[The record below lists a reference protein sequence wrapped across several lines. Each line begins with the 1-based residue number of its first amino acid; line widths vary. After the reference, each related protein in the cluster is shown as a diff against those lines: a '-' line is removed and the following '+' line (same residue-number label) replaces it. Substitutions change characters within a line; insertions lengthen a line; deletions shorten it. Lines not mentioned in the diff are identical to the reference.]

1 MMAIIAAQKSN
12 LSLNK
17 ILGVIPK
24 IRSVEGRLEKI
35 GNIKNKS
42 KVILDYAHTP
52 DALKISLLSLRE
64 QFPNKKIVV
73 LFGCGGNRDQ
83 NKRSKMGKIASLY
96 ADQIYLTDD
105 NPRLENPN
113 KISAKERV
121 KSFDEIY
128 AKYASQKAEEQA
140 SRCSQCG
147 VPFCQVHC
155 PLHNNIP
162 DWLKLTAEDRMQEAF
177 EISSSTN
184 NMPEICGRICP
195 QDRLCEG
202 NCVIEQSGHGTV
214 TIGSIEKYITDKAWE
229 EGWVKNIEPVEE
241 RNQSVGIIGSGP
253 AGLAAAEEL
262 RKKGFQVT
270 IYDRY
275 DRPGGLL
282 IYGIPNFKLEKDIV
296 IRRTNRLKESGIK
309 FELNCDIGK
318 DITFEDIKIK
328 HDAVLI
334 ATGVYKFREINL
346 NTSNFN
352 NVVPALDFLI
362 ASNKTGLKDKVED
375 FTNGRL
381 NANGKNVVVIG
392 GGDTAM
398 DCVRTAVRQGAK
410 SVKCLYRRDKTN
422 MPGSQREVQNAIEEG
437 VDFQWLTLPT
447 EYSGN
452 GSLKN
457 VRTVL
462 MQLGEPDESG
472 RRKPEPKEGTEKDLD
487 VDLAIEALGFE
498 PENLPKLFDNND
510 LTVTRWGTLKINYKN
525 MMTSIDGVFAA
536 GDIVRGASLVVWGI
550 KDGRDAAKNIN
561 EYLENNFSDQN
572 NFNKKAVN
580 A

>member
-1 MMAIIAAQKSN
+1 MLKFT
-12 LSLNK
+12 K
-17 ILGVIPK
+17 IDK
-24 IRSVEGRLEKI
+24 
-35 GNIKNKS
+35 
-42 KVILDYAHTP
+42 
-52 DALKISLLSLRE
+52 
-64 QFPNKKIVV
+64 
-73 LFGCGGNRDQ
+73 
-83 NKRSKMGKIASLY
+83 
-96 ADQIYLTDD
+96 
-105 NPRLENPN
+105 ENPS
-113 KISAKERV
+113 KIPAKERV

-128 AKYASQKAEEQA
+128 SKYASQKAEEQA

-177 EISSSTN
+177 EISNSTN

-229 EGWVKNIEPVEE
+229 EGWVKNIEPLEE

-253 AGLAAAEEL
+253 AGLAAAEEI

-309 FELNCDIGK
+309 FKLNCDIGK
-318 DITFEDIKIK
+318 DITFDDIKNK

-346 NTSNFN
+346 NNSNFN

-381 NANGKNVVVIG
+381 DSNGKNVVVIG

-472 RRKPEPKEGTEKDLD
+472 RRKPEPKEGTEKELD

-498 PENLPKLFDNND
+498 PENLPKLFDHND
-510 LTVTRWGTLKINYKN
+510 LAVTRWGTLKINYKN

-536 GDIVRGASLVVWGI
+536 GDIVRGASLVVW
-550 KDGRDAAKNIN
+550 
-561 EYLENNFSDQN
+561 
-572 NFNKKAVN
+572 
-580 A
+580 